1 MPLLHKPPAVQAE
14 APAKEMETGEAIDVL
29 AQLMALASQRVN
41 ATPSTSG
48 RASGRRGTSSYDRF
62 VTRAATLIGLV
73 VCAAA
78 WFVGAYFTLAW
89 LASLGLTWAADAIAP
104 LSGVVQGAG
113 EAASSTGNGIALLVW
128 ALPVGFTLAEIGFDP
143 GRARGLA
150 SRTLWGS
157 FLLVDATT
165 TALGLY
171 PPLARSVGSWPL
183 AAGLAAAIGLA
194 LALVPEKLAR
204 RLIRENL

>member
-1 MPLLHKPPAVQAE
+1 MPLLHKPSAAQVE
-14 APAKEMETGEAIDVL
+14 APAKEIEAGEAIDVL
-29 AQLMALASQRVN
+29 AQLMALASQR
-41 ATPSTSG
+41 AGAAPSTPG
-48 RASGRRGTSSYDRF
+48 RAASRRSSSSYDRL
-62 VTRAATLIGLV
+62 VTRAATLIGLA

-104 LSGVVQGAG
+104 FAGMVSGGAAG
-113 EAASSTGNGIALLVW
+113 ATSASTGLALLVW
-128 ALPVGFTLAEIGFDP
+128 ALPVSVTLAEIGFDP

-150 SRTLWGS
+150 SRALWGII
-157 FLLVDATT
+157 LVVDATT

-171 PPLARSVGSWPL
+171 PALLKGVGSWAL
-183 AAGLAAAIGLA
+183 AAGLAATIGLV